1 MYDESVYVSTF
12 IYSIYCICIGNYDT
26 STWPVLIEMSVP
38 FDTKTIYGWYLLL
51 FILNSM
57 DIAYLT
63 CLFLA
68 ATQFIGY
75 CTYIAAIC
83 DHFDLMMQNVQANV
97 EQNLRETNQQK
108 FEETS
113 MKIIAKVREAIQ
125 IHVKINE

>member
-1 MYDESVYVSTF
+1 
-12 IYSIYCICIGNYDT
+12 
-26 STWPVLIEMSVP
+26 
-38 FDTKTIYGWYLLL
+38 
-51 FILNSM
+51 M

-113 MKIIAKVREAIQ
+113 MKIIAKVREAVQ